1 MKIKP
6 NLTKRQLKS
15 LLIETFLFQ
24 TNKDRFLRVE
34 EVYLNSG
41 RLLQPKYHRYFKS
54 KDYDN

>member
-34 EVYLNSG
+34 EVS
-41 RLLQPKYHRYFKS
+41 
-54 KDYDN
+54 